1 MKINVRIM
9 LGPLNEIIGRSEF
22 TIETENQARVID
34 VLNLLAEKYGKT
46 FRDYVFS
53 PNTGK
58 INSYLIFSINGVNI
72 ASLKGIETI
81 ISDDDELLI
90 LSATG
95 GG

>member
-1 MKINVRIM
+1 MR
-9 LGPLNEIIGRSEF
+9 GPLNEIIGRSEF
-22 TIETENQARVID
+22 TVETENHARVLD
-34 VLNLLAEKYGKT
+34 VLNLLTEKHGKP

-53 PNTGK
+53 PTTGK

-72 ASLKGIETI
+72 ASLKGIETT
-81 ISDDDELLI
+81 ISDNDELLI